1 MQEPYNPPF
10 ADVDMPET
18 EVIVVAHP
26 SPVFVDSTGR
36 RSRLLRRIAYG
47 FGALCIVYGGLI
59 SVSLAGGPVS
69 SSAVLPL
76 RDLADGDEH
85 DDIVARPTPTP
96 VPTSTPASR
105 QPIVEVFP
113 RRAAPVTHRT
123 TGQAG
128 TARLAPR
135 PRRTPTT
142 KPAKAPVTRPTTAKP
157 VESGTTDPTPP
168 VTTPPTTEP
177 TTPATPAPPV
187 PPMPPAPP
195 SGGEGGGEGGGG
207 APDEDDPPAAP
218 PAPEAPEAPPTIP
231 APADD
236 PVDAD
241 PQPPATTPAKP
252 VVEPAAEPVPEPSD
266 GVA

>member
-1 MQEPYNPPF
+1 MTVQEPYNPPF

-76 RDLADGDEH
+76 PDLTGDDEDH
-85 DDIVARPTPTP
+85 DDVVARPTPTP
-96 VPTSTPASR
+96 VPTSTTASR
-105 QPIVEVFP
+105 QPILEVFP
-113 RRAAPVTHRT
+113 RRAAPVTRRT
-123 TGQAG
+123 TEQAG
-128 TARLAPR
+128 TPRLASGTPR
-135 PRRTPTT
+135 PTRTPSA
-142 KPAKAPVTRPTTAKP
+142 KPHKAPTTSPTTAKP
-157 VESGTTDPTPP
+157 VESGTTDPTTPA
-168 VTTPPTTEP
+168 TTPPPTEP
-177 TTPATPAPPV
+177 TAPAPPAPPV
-187 PPMPPAPP
+187 PPPMPPA
-195 SGGEGGGEGGGG
+195 GGEGGGG
-207 APDEDDPPAAP
+207 ATDEDDPAPAAP
-218 PAPEAPEAPPTIP
+218 AAP

-241 PQPPATTPAKP
+241 PQPPATAPSKP
-252 VVEPAAEPVPEPSD
+252 VPEPPAAEPEPDPSD
-266 GVA
+266 GAA